1 MKAGTTLTLAS
12 ALALAPLAQS
22 TAITA
27 WVIDGAA
34 ERPFFNQA
42 EDHFNER
49 YADQGISVNI
59 VPIPGYNDAIQS
71 AYRSNDLPDI
81 IMVDGP
87 NMASMAWGGQLR
99 PLDDLVD
106 DSILD
111 DMLQPIID
119 QGTYGPDGS
128 LYVLGPYDSSV
139 VLWGNR
145 AYLEEAGVRIPESID
160 DAWTYDEFEEAL
172 AALAEVDGVRWPLDL
187 KRNYDGEWFAYGF
200 APFVQSVGADLI
212 NRETWQ
218 ADGTVNSPAA
228 IESLQR
234 LQSWAENGWIVPASA
249 GDNSFF
255 GSKTSALSWVGNWMW
270 PSHREGLGDD
280 LVVIPAPQFG
290 ERAVSPNG
298 GWAWAVPSSATE
310 TDAISK
316 FLNFVLSTEQVARYG
331 EYTGY
336 VPSRHSSLELVPEF
350 ASGGELEIMAQQASE
365 IARVRPV
372 HPAYPVISNSFG
384 QAIQAILDGADVEQA
399 LNRAARRIDEDIE
412 DNMGY
417 PPFN

>member
-1 MKAGTTLTLAS
+1 MKFASHLTLLS
-12 ALALAPLAQS
+12 AIAIAPLTHA
-22 TAITA
+22 AELTA

-42 EDHFNER
+42 QDAFNER
-49 YADQGISVNI
+49 YAGEGISINI

-87 NMASMAWGGQLR
+87 NMASMAWGGQLQ
-99 PLDDLVD
+99 PLESMVD
-106 DSILD
+106 HSILD

-128 LYVLGPYDSSV
+128 IYVLGPYDSSV

-145 AYLEEAGVRIPESID
+145 AYLEAANVRIPESID
-160 DAWTYDEFEEAL
+160 DAWTLDEFEQAL

-187 KRNYDGEWFAYGF
+187 KRNYDGEWFSYGF
-200 APFVQSVGADLI
+200 APFLQSVGADLI
-212 NRETWQ
+212 DRETWV
-218 ADGTVNSPAA
+218 ADGTLNSEAA
-228 IESLQR
+228 IASLQR
-234 LQSWAENGWIVPASA
+234 LQSWAQNGWIVPSSA

-270 PSHREGLGDD
+270 PSHKEGLGED
-280 LVVIPAPQFG
+280 LVVIPAPKFG
-290 ERAVSPNG
+290 ERAASPNG
-298 GWAWAVPSSATE
+298 GWSWAVPSTATE
-310 TDAISK
+310 TDAIGK
-316 FLNFVLSTEQVARYG
+316 FLNFVLSTEQVAKYG

-336 VPSRHSSLELVPEF
+336 VPSRHSSLELVPAF
-350 ASGGELEIMAQQASE
+350 APGGELEIMAQQAAE
-365 IARVRPV
+365 VAVVRPV

-384 QAIQAILDGADVEQA
+384 QAIQSILDGADVKQS
-399 LNRAARRIDEDIE
+399 LDRAARRIDLDIE

>member
-1 MKAGTTLTLAS
+1 MKAVHTLPLIS
-12 ALALAPLAQS
+12 VLMLAPLAQATS
-22 TAITA
+22 ITA

-42 EDHFNER
+42 EDTFNER
-49 YADQGISVNI
+49 YAEQGISVDI

-87 NMASMAWGGQLR
+87 NMASMVWGGQLQ

-106 DSILD
+106 NSILD
-111 DMLQPIID
+111 DMLRPIID
-119 QGTYGPDGS
+119 QGTYGPDGKI
-128 LYVLGPYDSSV
+128 YALGPYDSSV

-145 AYLEEAGVRIPESID
+145 AYLEAAGVRIPESID

-187 KRNYDGEWFAYGF
+187 KRNYDGEWFSYGF
-200 APFVQSVGADLI
+200 APFLQSVGSDLI
-212 NRETWQ
+212 DRDTWT
-218 ADGTVNSPAA
+218 ADGTLNSEASV
-228 IESLQR
+228 ESLER
-234 LQSWAENGWIVPASA
+234 LQSWAQNGWIVPSSA

-280 LVVIPAPQFG
+280 LVVIPAPKFG
-290 ERAVSPNG
+290 DRAASPNG
-298 GWAWAVPSSATE
+298 GWAWAVPSSSTE
-310 TDAISK
+310 NEALSL
-316 FLNFVLSTEQVARYG
+316 FLNHVLSTEQVAKYG

-336 VPSRHSSLELVPEF
+336 VPSRHSSLELVPAF
-350 ASGGELEIMAQQASE
+350 APGGELEIMTQQASD
-365 IARVRPV
+365 IAVVRPV
-372 HPAYPVISNSFG
+372 HPAYPVISNSYG
-384 QAIQAILDGADVEQA
+384 QAIQRILDGANVQQA
-399 LNRAARRIDEDIE
+399 LDRAARRIDEDIE